1 MHWLPCSILVGAL
14 LALQSALAPHLAV
27 FGQRPDWLLV
37 FVVFLA
43 LYGRPKE
50 AVVTSWLIGFAADL
64 MSIERL
70 GFLAFSYTVA
80 ALLVV
85 GVREYLFCHRASTHF
100 VTTVVVGVLIRL
112 GWAVYGHLVYGVEST
127 WTGALALGV
136 LWGAM
141 YTAAWA
147 PALHG
152 GLLLVGRTLG
162 LSQPRYSHHG
172 LSRMM
177 GTGV

>member
-1 MHWLPCSILVGAL
+1 MHWLPCSILVGVV
-14 LALQSALAPHLAV
+14 LAFQSALAPHLEV
-27 FGQRPDWLLV
+27 LGQRPDWLLA

-43 LYGRPKE
+43 LYGRPKD
-50 AVVTSWLIGFAADL
+50 AVLTSWLVGFAADL

-70 GFLAFSYTVA
+70 GFMTMSYTVA

-100 VTTVVVGVLIRL
+100 VTTVIVGLLIRT
-112 GWAVYGHLVYGVEST
+112 GWAVYGYVVYGVHST
-127 WTGALALGV
+127 WPGEIALGV
-136 LWGAM
+136 VFGAI

-147 PALHG
+147 PPLHG
-152 GLLLVGRTLG
+152 GLLMMGRMLG
-162 LSQPRYSHHG
+162 LSQPRYSHQG